1 VFLLLRLLA
10 PLHSISMHCDYRS
23 GPEKYNDSGPGCT
36 ALGFWDTGL
45 NPKLRLR
52 RVEAA
57 AVGIALAR

>member
-1 VFLLLRLLA
+1 MFLLLRLLA
-10 PLHSISMHCDYRS
+10 PLHSS
-23 GPEKYNDSGPGCT
+23 
-36 ALGFWDTGL
+36 LGFWDTGL